1 MIVEIKLVM
10 DRERAILLL
19 RALEVIARLGM
30 GQFKELAEL
39 MDPKMGWDES
49 KEIEVYLKSKL
60 TPELHVN
67 GYNGIRSDKVPQECH
82 VAWDAYQHLRRE
94 ISWADKGKDWRTDQR
109 EWYGEGSM
117 MGVSY
122 DDPMKVSE
130 IPGDFKT
137 ERAMDGKEAHQ

>member
-1 MIVEIKLVM
+1 MEIKLVM

-19 RALEVIARLGM
+19 RALETIARLGM
-30 GQFKELAEL
+30 GQFKELAE
-39 MDPKMGWDES
+39 MVDPRMGWDGS
-49 KEIEVYLKSKL
+49 KEIEDYLKGKL
-60 TPELHVN
+60 IPHLGPN
-67 GYNGIRSDKVPQECH
+67 AYNGIRSEKVPRQCM

-109 EWYGEGSM
+109 EWYGADSM

-137 ERAMDGKEAHQ
+137 ERVMDGKEAHQ